1 MKRNGVVLVVCAP
14 SGTGK
19 TTLVKRLLQEFPHFG
34 YSVSCTTRSP
44 RPGETDGVDYH
55 FLSGEEFEQRRAQ
68 GYFAE
73 WAEVYGNFYGTPLP
87 PTLGMLEQGKDVLFE
102 IDVQGA
108 AQLRLTLPAGKYVFI
123 LPPSMSVL
131 EERLRG
137 RGSDD
142 EATIARRLANA
153 AREMREAHWFDA
165 WIVNDV
171 LDTAYDELRAAYIAA
186 TLAPR
191 LRPLLV
197 RGVMENGER

>member
-14 SGTGK
+14 SGAGK

-197 RGVMENGER
+197 RGVMENGVR

>member
-14 SGTGK
+14 SGAGK

-197 RGVMENGER
+197 RGVMENGGR

>member
-14 SGTGK
+14 SGAGK

-123 LPPSMSVL
+123 LPPSLSVL

-197 RGVMENGER
+197 RGVMENGGR

>member
-197 RGVMENGER
+197 RGVMENGGR

>member
-1 MKRNGVVLVVCAP
+1 MKRNGVVLVICAP
-14 SGTGK
+14 SGAGK
-19 TTLVKRLLQEFPHFG
+19 TTLVKRLLREFPHFG
-34 YSVSCTTRSP
+34 YSISCTTRPP

-55 FLSGEEFEQRRAQ
+55 FLSHEEFERRRTQ

-87 PTLGMLEQGKDVLFE
+87 PTLEMLEQGKDVLFE

-123 LPPSMSVL
+123 LPPSMTVL

-153 AREMREAHWFDA
+153 AQEMREAHWFDA
-165 WIVNDV
+165 WIVNDD
-171 LDTAYDELRAAYIAA
+171 LDTAYDELRATYLAA
-186 TLAPR
+186 TLAPC

-197 RGVMENGER
+197 RGVMENRRR

>member
-123 LPPSMSVL
+123 LPPSLSVL

-197 RGVMENGER
+197 RGVMENGGR